1 MAGKLVKMQKT
12 AWTWLLV
19 RYLKGVL
26 TLFVRYNKINKEM
39 GNSCSTKPTEVNNTQ
54 PQTQV
59 PTNPAEIQNL
69 SNAK

>member
-1 MAGKLVKMQKT
+1 
-12 AWTWLLV
+12 LV

-39 GNSCSTKPTEVNNTQ
+39 GNSCSTKPTKVNNTQ